1 MKMIVVNANKCSG
14 CRLCELSCSLKMIG
28 EFNPAR
34 ARMKVI
40 GFEEP
45 FALPLMCFQCEDPYC
60 AEICPS
66 GAITKERETGV
77 IKISKQKCTGCK
89 MCILACPFGTISFS
103 SDEKIAVKCEL
114 CGGEPE
120 CVEVCPT
127 GALEFRQAE
136 LAMNSRKRSL
146 MGELKEIPER
156 IKLRR

>member
-14 CRLCELSCSLKMIG
+14 CRLCELACSLKMVG

-45 FALPLMCFQCEDPYC
+45 FALPLMCFQCEDPFC

-66 GAITKERETGV
+66 GAIVKEGETGI
-77 IKISKQKCTGCK
+77 IKISKQKCAGCK

-114 CGGEPE
+114 CGGNPE
-120 CVEVCPT
+120 CVEICPT
-127 GALEFRQAE
+127 GALEFKEAE
-136 LAMNSRKRSL
+136 LAANSRKRAF
-146 MGELKEIPER
+146 MGEFKEISAR
-156 IKLRR
+156 VKLSG